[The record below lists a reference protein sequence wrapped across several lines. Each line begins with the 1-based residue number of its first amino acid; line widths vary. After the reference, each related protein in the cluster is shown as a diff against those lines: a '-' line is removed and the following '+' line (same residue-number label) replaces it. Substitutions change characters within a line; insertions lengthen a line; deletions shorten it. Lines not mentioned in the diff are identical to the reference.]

1 MTQRINLTMTDLDKS
16 DQSQFYGERRI
27 KNQCLKL
34 DTFAAINQSLQK
46 IEEKLDGITEEMR
59 TMVRLEERVINQNS
73 EIARMNT
80 IVDTLRVSNAEL
92 SSRMLELRSNFES
105 QKKSISTFERIIWAG
120 ATCAAIVAGKYLGI
134 S

>member
-1 MTQRINLTMTDLDKS
+1 MNPNSLDKPQ
-16 DQSQFYGERRI
+16 DAQHIGERRQFTM
-27 KNQCLKL
+27 KQECLKL
-34 DTFAAINQSLQK
+34 DTFSSINQSLQK
-46 IEEKLDGITEEMR
+46 IEVKLDDISEEMR

-73 EIARMNT
+73 EISRMNL

-120 ATCAAIVAGKYLGI
+120 ATCAAIVAGKYLGL